1 MKFMIIDSSIIIT
14 IISIMDIIIIIIM
27 MSMIMLVIM
36 RIDLLPLHDKY
47 RSLLFVPGGSS
58 EQASF

>member
-1 MKFMIIDSSIIIT
+1 MIIDSIIIT
-14 IISIMDIIIIIIM
+14 FIMDIIIVI

-36 RIDLLPLHDKY
+36 MIDLLPLHDKY